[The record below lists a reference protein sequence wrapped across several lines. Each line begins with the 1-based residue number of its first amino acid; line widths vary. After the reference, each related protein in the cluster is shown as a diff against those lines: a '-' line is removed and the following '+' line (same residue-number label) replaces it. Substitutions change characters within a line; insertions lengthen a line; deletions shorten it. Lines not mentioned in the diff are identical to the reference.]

1 MAQEL
6 ECDLW
11 NRELSYLRLKLE
23 RKAREGR
30 RHELRRQTLVV
41 MWSTFTKV
49 VMVCGKYYVRNFS

>member
-6 ECDLW
+6 ESDLW
-11 NRELSYLRLKLE
+11 DRELNYLRLKPE

-30 RHELRRQTLVV
+30 RHELQRQTLVV

-49 VMVCGKYYVRNFS
+49 VMVCGKYYVRDLS